1 MLEVDGT
8 VPPDVHEV
16 DFIALL
22 LQSGQGAADGGV
34 FQRGGDDVLA
44 QMAGEFCQPLES
56 KVVGLAG
63 SRGIDDLGGLCAQQ
77 PRDGLGGVVNDQF
90 ASRPA

>member
-1 MLEVDGT
+1 M
-8 VPPDVHEV
+8 
-16 DFIALL
+16 
-22 LQSGQGAADGGV
+22 
-34 FQRGGDDVLA
+34 LA

-77 PRDGLGGVVNDQF
+77 PRDALGGVVNDQF
-90 ASRPA
+90 CVPACLMAEFALPGQLRSTSQKRSSTRESAGVLAE